1 MELEELL
8 SRLQERR
15 ALIVHFSHHAAMRG
29 DLVNRTD
36 MHQVLAEQEAWALS
50 CSVLTPGHSMDVV
63 GSVGVVLVPRTA
75 GDVLR
80 VHHDDAGSYEFAME
94 SHSLGKPLS
103 AASFDESIDLVAPGS
118 YNEWRVRGAAP
129 IGMFVLDPA
138 NILVRRRVTF
148 PGPHGPESTIA
159 EDPISIDDV
168 RATFPDRPI
177 WTMTPGGPQIL

>member
-29 DLVNRTD
+29 DLVYPTD

-80 VHHDDAGSYEFAME
+80 VHHDDAGSYEFDMA

-103 AASFDESIDLVAPGS
+103 AASFDESIDLVAPGN

-129 IGMFVLDPA
+129 RGIFVANPA
-138 NILVRRRVTF
+138 MILIRRWHTI
-148 PGPHGPESTIA
+148 PGPEGPLTIIG
-159 EDPISIDDV
+159 EDRISLDEV
-168 RATFPDRPI
+168 RATFPGRTI
-177 WTMTPGGPQIL
+177 WTMTPDGPQTL